1 MITNGQALVKE
12 KTRISD
18 LYELDATPTT
28 SRRLDY
34 IYAEGQV
41 VAVHVNEGGYENLY
55 YVLTDHLGSWEKVL
69 DGNKNTVQQT
79 HFDPWGNRMS
89 FTAWNT
95 RQTRTSFTFDRGF
108 TGHEHMMAFG
118 LVNMNGRVYDP
129 VTSTFLSVDNF
140 VQDPSSTQSFI
151 RYAYCMNNP
160 LKYTDPDGE
169 FFITFGLSFD
179 KEHGISGF
187 SLGLNFGL
195 FGFGINSNWSNG
207 FSLGAYAEVG
217 PRIGNAGF
225 TASIGVDYNFDYETT
240 TASASAGYGFSY
252 GIGRVGI
259 GVGGSYTW
267 GLSSKINPWNSNA
280 SVGLGLVGNI
290 SQFGQMAGFGLSCSY
305 GTQGWNYG
313 THGFCEM
320 LPLQEKLNRIVDY
333 YKTELSEAIGNT
345 NAKVLV
351 GNNSNFRKNGVNA
364 CNIYGDIWNRSEKKY
379 ANGITIPGKAVGL
392 VEFDEQKYVSLDSY
406 IFIKKHNKK
415 NLE

>member
-1 MITNGQALVKE
+1 M
-12 KTRISD
+12 
-18 LYELDATPTT
+18 
-28 SRRLDY
+28 
-34 IYAEGQV
+34 
-41 VAVHVNEGGYENLY
+41 
-55 YVLTDHLGSWEKVL
+55 
-69 DGNKNTVQQT
+69 
-79 HFDPWGNRMS
+79 
-89 FTAWNT
+89 
-95 RQTRTSFTFDRGF
+95 
-108 TGHEHMMAFG
+108 
-118 LVNMNGRVYDP
+118 
-129 VTSTFLSVDNF
+129 
-140 VQDPSSTQSFI
+140 
-151 RYAYCMNNP
+151 
-160 LKYTDPDGE
+160 
-169 FFITFGLSFD
+169 
-179 KEHGISGF
+179 
-187 SLGLNFGL
+187 
-195 FGFGINSNWSNG
+195 
-207 FSLGAYAEVG
+207 GAYAEVG

-364 CNIYGDIWNRSEKKY
+364 CNIYGDIWDRSEKKY

-406 IFIKKHNKK
+406 IYLSKNTIKRIWNNNESGKRTLFHEWVHAYDYYCGQADSWFKQSYYDYNFLKIRMEQHAHDFVNEYFT
-415 NLE
+415 NLPPIYYQP